1 MTLEPE
7 AAGYL
12 LASEPGQRLYAAF
25 LAGRSPDTLRAY
37 THDVAAFAR
46 FLGATAPSEAM
57 THLIASGAGNG
68 NALLL
73 AYRARMLE
81 DGLAPATINRRL
93 AAIRSAVKL
102 ARTLGM
108 TSWSPDISGLRVDA
122 YRDTAGPGLAG
133 TRAMLAAAHAQ
144 RDRAKA
150 VRDVALIRL
159 MFDLGLRRGEVAA
172 LDVEDVDRS
181 GRRILVKG
189 KGRRQK
195 TPRTLPGATQAA
207 MEAWLGLRQRFAET
221 GQAALFVSLARH
233 SAGHRITGRGL
244 HHLISHLGASV
255 GLRTRPHGLR
265 HASITA
271 ALDASNGDVRAVQQH
286 ARHTNPQTTLRYDD
300 NRRDLAGQVATGL
313 AGLLGA
319 LVPTADLSD

>member
-1 MTLEPE
+1 MTLEPA

-12 LASEPGQRLYAAF
+12 LASEPGQRLYRAF

-37 THDVAAFAR
+37 TQDVAAFAV
-46 FLGATAPSEAM
+46 FLGALSPSEAM
-57 THLIASGAGNG
+57 THLIEGSAGNG

-73 AYRARMLE
+73 EYRARMIE

-108 TSWSPDISGLRVDA
+108 TTWSPDISGLRVDA
-122 YRDTAGPGLAG
+122 YRDTAGPGLSG

-150 VRDVALIRL
+150 ARDVALIRL
-159 MFDLGLRRGEVAA
+159 MFDLGLRRGEVAG
-172 LDVEDVDRS
+172 LDVDDVDRA
-181 GRRILVKG
+181 GRRILVMG

-195 TPRTLPGATQAA
+195 TPRTLPAATLGAL
-207 MEAWLGLRQRFAET
+207 EAWLEVRERFAEPD
-221 GQAALFVSLARH
+221 QAALFVNLAHH
-233 SAGHRITGRGL
+233 SAGQRITGRGL
-244 HHLISHLGASV
+244 HHLIAQIGASV
-255 GLRTRPHGLR
+255 GLKTRPHGLR

-271 ALDASNGDVRAVQQH
+271 ALDANNGDVRAVQQH
-286 ARHTNPQTTLRYDD
+286 ARHTNPQTTMRYDD
-300 NRRDLAGQVATGL
+300 NRRDLAGQVASGL
-313 AGLLGA
+313 AGLLGE
-319 LVPTADLSD
+319 TAGESG